1 MTRAVNSE
9 NKVGAV
15 GFNTRLAP
23 FLYPISLIRVD
34 ERTGDPIRDSN
45 GMCLR
50 CEPGQSTMNVF
61 STLILDVFNV

>member
-1 MTRAVNSE
+1 M
-9 NKVGAV
+9 GAV

-50 CEPGQSTMNVF
+50 CEPGQSAMNVSF
-61 STLILDVFNV
+61 ILTLGVGNV